1 MLRKILLCCIILS
14 PAVAL
19 SDNHS
24 YDLTD
29 EKVDRYLQVM
39 PDTSKVLKA
48 LEKRLRPD
56 KELNEK
62 VQAAVSQGKMHRT
75 ILEVAADSPELG
87 ELKSVV
93 ENAGYESLDAW
104 AYTSDR
110 ITSVFM
116 VGEFLNAF
124 AALSFADIGF
134 KEGDN
139 VFDFVTD
146 QSRPAEARSK
156 LLQQL
161 EDDCEKSCVV
171 ADDLEVVAPRMKEV
185 VEAFKALQ

>member
-1 MLRKILLCCIILS
+1 MLCCIFLS

-19 SDNHS
+19 SYNHS

-93 ENAGYESLDAW
+93 ENADYDSLDAW
-104 AYTSDR
+104 AYTSR
-110 ITSVFM
+110 LLKKGHTNSLFPI
-116 VGEFLNAF
+116 
-124 AALSFADIGF
+124 F
-134 KEGDN
+134 KGNFRYFGDLTASIYR
-139 VFDFVTD
+139 F
-146 QSRPAEARSK
+146 
-156 LLQQL
+156 
-161 EDDCEKSCVV
+161 
-171 ADDLEVVAPRMKEV
+171 
-185 VEAFKALQ
+185 